1 MFSLRCV
8 AVRRHCADGACAC
21 ARAYKAYVYAQLW
34 RSRSDGGGG
43 RSPRVGSPEILLRL
57 RRSEQHR
64 ERTCHDRNMT
74 GTLSGG
80 GRGSVLV
87 SCGGVLRA
95 RYRRNNIMSVS
106 RPPAIKTPSR
116 VDGAVFR
123 RVGEGGVTC
132 VGNIL

>member
-1 MFSLRCV
+1 
-8 AVRRHCADGACAC
+8 
-21 ARAYKAYVYAQLW
+21 
-34 RSRSDGGGG
+34 
-43 RSPRVGSPEILLRL
+43 
-57 RRSEQHR
+57 
-64 ERTCHDRNMT
+64 MT

-123 RVGEGGVTC
+123 RVGEGGGGHLCRQYSIMGVI
-132 VGNIL
+132 GEKMKKILVIRK